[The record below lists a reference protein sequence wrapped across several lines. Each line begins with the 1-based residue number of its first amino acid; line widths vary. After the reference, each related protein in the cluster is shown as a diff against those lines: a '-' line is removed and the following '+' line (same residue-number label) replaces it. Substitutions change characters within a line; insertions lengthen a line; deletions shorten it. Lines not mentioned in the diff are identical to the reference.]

1 MMNALKPLLG
11 QIEKWTNHYLK
22 SVLSNPAQ
30 VSYIYTSPWMKNEK
44 KKELLESAQYGV
56 PVKMAV
62 AALDG
67 FSPLQVLSLQFLENK
82 VLDLPSNWIPLNS
95 SYTTSGTDEGGGQEK
110 DEGELGDEGEQT
122 KEKEKNQM

>member
-1 MMNALKPLLG
+1 
-11 QIEKWTNHYLK
+11 
-22 SVLSNPAQ
+22 
-30 VSYIYTSPWMKNEK
+30 
-44 KKELLESAQYGV
+44 
-56 PVKMAV
+56 MAV

>member
-1 MMNALKPLLG
+1 
-11 QIEKWTNHYLK
+11 
-22 SVLSNPAQ
+22 
-30 VSYIYTSPWMKNEK
+30 MKNEK